1 MSEPSEYG
9 QRGLERHF
17 QTGIQLI
24 IMGLLAWNFTTV
36 QQMAVTIGRN
46 DVKIEALAEQIKLLA
61 LITNDR
67 YREKDAER
75 DFLIRDSAILAID
88 NRLQDVEKRTMALQ
102 GPRR

>member
-1 MSEPSEYG
+1 MEKNE
-9 QRGLERHF
+9 RGLERHF

-46 DVKIEALAEQIKLLA
+46 DVRVEALAEQIKLLA
-61 LITNDR
+61 IVTADR

-75 DFLIRDSAILAID
+75 DFALRDRAIVAMD
-88 NRLQDVEKRTMALQ
+88 GRLKDLEKAVKEIIAR
-102 GPRR
+102 

>member
-1 MSEPSEYG
+1 MALERD

-46 DVKIEALAEQIKLLA
+46 DVRVEALAEQIKLLA
-61 LITNDR
+61 LITEDR

-75 DFLIRDSAILAID
+75 DFALRDRAIVAMDARI
-88 NRLQDVEKRTMALQ
+88 QDLEKAVKGIITR
-102 GPRR
+102 

>member
-1 MSEPSEYG
+1 MEQN

-36 QQMAVTIGRN
+36 QQLSITIARQ
-46 DVKIEALAEQIKLLA
+46 DEKIGGLTSTLTLLA
-61 LITNDR
+61 SVSADR

-75 DFLIRDSAILAID
+75 DFALRDRAILAMDDRI
-88 NRLQDVEKRTMALQ
+88 QDLEKQIKAIGKR
-102 GPRR
+102 

>member
-1 MSEPSEYG
+1 MEQN

-36 QQMAVTIGRN
+36 QQLSITIARQ
-46 DVKIEALAEQIKLLA
+46 DEKIGGLTGTMNLLA
-61 LITNDR
+61 AVSADR

-75 DFLIRDSAILAID
+75 DFALRDRAILAMDDRIQ
-88 NRLQDVEKRTMALQ
+88 NLEKQIKVIGKR
-102 GPRR
+102 

>member
-1 MSEPSEYG
+1 MANAMEKD

-36 QQMAVTIGRN
+36 QQLSITIARQ
-46 DVKIEALAEQIKLLA
+46 DEKIGGLTSTLTLLA
-61 LITNDR
+61 SVSADR

-75 DFLIRDSAILAID
+75 DFALRDRAILAMDDRI
-88 NRLQDVEKRTMALQ
+88 QDLEKQIKVIGKR
-102 GPRR
+102 

>member
-1 MSEPSEYG
+1 MEKD

-36 QQMAVTIGRN
+36 QQLSITIARQ
-46 DVKIEALAEQIKLLA
+46 DEKIGGLTSTLTLLA
-61 LITNDR
+61 SVSADR

-75 DFLIRDSAILAID
+75 DFALRDRAILAMDDRI
-88 NRLQDVEKRTMALQ
+88 QDLEKQIKVIGKR
-102 GPRR
+102 

>member
-1 MSEPSEYG
+1 MEKNE
-9 QRGLERHF
+9 RGLERHF

-46 DVKIEALAEQIKLLA
+46 DVRVEALAEQIKLLA
-61 LITNDR
+61 IVTADR

-75 DFLIRDSAILAID
+75 DFALRDRAIVAMD
-88 NRLQDVEKRTMALQ
+88 GRLKDMEKAVKEIIAR
-102 GPRR
+102 

>member
-1 MSEPSEYG
+1 MERD

-46 DVKIEALAEQIKLLA
+46 DVKVEALGEQIKLLA
-61 LITNDR
+61 IITADR

-75 DFLIRDSAILAID
+75 DFALRDRAIVAMDARI
-88 NRLQDVEKRTMALQ
+88 QDLEKAVKGIITR
-102 GPRR
+102 